1 MVSSCRKQANRSF
14 SLQIGSQVQVRCLT
28 SRRLR
33 LLMVAGLGT
42 ALALPALA
50 VPVANSTASGASA
63 AQNPRALST
72 QTTLQI
78 DARDVAG
85 QTHAT
90 FSVSVLT
97 TDGLPATGAV
107 VFSDHGK
114 AIAGAALN
122 AKGSATATLTL
133 PQGDHLLTAA
143 YQGDS
148 THLASISQ
156 SAPIN
161 AVTSGTPDFSV
172 SVNPGSLS
180 LTAGQ
185 SGSVVVSITP
195 SDASALASPMFVE
208 LSCSGLPD
216 QTACTFTPQ
225 TVQILPNA
233 TDAVT
238 ADLVVATQAA
248 STAQGAV
255 RIPSRKNPVAWA
267 VMLPGVFGL
276 GGLAFGA
283 RRRRWLLRLALFGLV
298 GFIAVLGT
306 TACSPL
312 YYYYNHGPPQNLPTP
327 AGSYNITIAAQSS
340 NGITAI
346 THTTTLA
353 LTVK

>member
-1 MVSSCRKQANRSF
+1 
-14 SLQIGSQVQVRCLT
+14 
-28 SRRLR
+28 
-33 LLMVAGLGT
+33 MVAGLGT

-50 VPVANSTASGASA
+50 VPAANSTASGASA
-63 AQNPRALST
+63 AQSSRALATQTT
-72 QTTLQI
+72 QTTLRA
-78 DARDVAG
+78 DTRDIAG
-85 QTHAT
+85 RTHAT
-90 FSVSVLT
+90 LSVFVLG
-97 TDGLPATGAV
+97 TDGQPATGAV
-107 VFSDHGK
+107 VFRDHRK

-133 PQGDHLLTAA
+133 PQGDHQITAA

-148 THLASISQ
+148 AHLASASH
-156 SAPIN
+156 SVPIN
-161 AVTSGTPDFSV
+161 AVASGTPDFSV

-185 SGSVVVSITP
+185 SGSTIVSITP
-195 SDASALASPMFVE
+195 SDAAALTSPMFVE

-238 ADLVVATQAA
+238 AGLVVATQAA
-248 STAQGAV
+248 STAQGAL
-255 RIPSRKNPVAWA
+255 RTPSHGNPVAWA
-267 VMLPGVFGL
+267 VLLPGIFGL

-283 RRRRWLLRLALFGLV
+283 RRRRWLSRLALLGLV

-312 YYYYNHGPPQNLPTP
+312 YYYHNHGPPQNLPTP
-327 AGSYNITIAAQSS
+327 AGTYNITIAAQSS